1 MSPRRRVIPACA
13 IALAVAA
20 NAAAAPPRPGPP
32 ATRLAPGLPGVTVA
46 LADTPADV
54 LAKRLK
60 LQISDIGT
68 VAEDPQTGLRI
79 LQRRQWDTRM
89 GLLLLEHRIV
99 NGGRKALR
107 IKSIA
112 VPDLWYRPGGRGN
125 AAAGTLPVPTVHAL
139 GANFA
144 LIHRT
149 LLPDTPL
156 VLPPTRVC
164 PMFVIADGRDAAGV
178 AIAVADD
185 QKWRFRARLTPD
197 GRLRVGIVLQLPPSV
212 LRVPAGESLDLPAAG
227 MTAYRGKWSQGAQAL
242 RRIWAESGSHSSW
255 RGLAERLR
263 ERFGRTA
270 ADKTPARMRTL
281 LGSAHF
287 FLPGSMLPC
296 RPPRPAAGAAE
307 ATELQ
312 TALRSYL
319 GGAWITGEAPRGLS
333 PAAAGAWARAVRQHG
348 RISPLLEKRYYRPL
362 AVPRSRKDWDA
373 MQFHRVED
381 HSGVVLVFRQRS
393 AKPSQRLRLEGLR
406 AAGRYRVFDSDGS
419 KQMLLTGRQL
429 NEKGLEVSLPIEGSA
444 VLYYR
449 LALGRVGVLRGPATR
464 RAP

>member
-1 MSPRRRVIPACA
+1 MACA

-20 NAAAAPPRPGPP
+20 NAAAAPPRSGPP

-60 LQISDIGT
+60 LQTSDIGT
-68 VAEDPQTGLRI
+68 VAEDAQTGLRI

-112 VPDLWYRPGGRGN
+112 VPDLWYRPGLKGSAPP
-125 AAAGTLPVPTVHAL
+125 AAEGTLPVPTVHAL

-156 VLPPTRVC
+156 VLTPARVC
-164 PMFVIADGRDAAGV
+164 PMFVIADGPDAAGV

-185 QKWRFRARLTPD
+185 QQWLFRAQLAPD

-212 LRVPAGESLDLPAAG
+212 LRLPAGESLDLPAAG
-227 MTAYRGKWSQGAQAL
+227 MTAYRGKWPQGAQAL

-263 ERFGRTA
+263 ERFGRAA

-296 RPPRPAAGAAE
+296 RPRPPAGPTE

-333 PAAAGAWARAVRQHG
+333 PAAAGAWALAVRQHG
-348 RISPLLEKRYYRPL
+348 RIAPLLEKRYYRPL

-393 AKPSQRLRLEGLR
+393 AEASGRLRLEGLR
-406 AAGRYRVFDSDGS
+406 AAMRYRVFDSDGS

-429 NEKGLEVSLPIEGSA
+429 NEKGLEVSLPIDGSA

-449 LALGRVGVLRGPATR
+449 LALGRVGVLGRPSTSSAPR
-464 RAP
+464 RVP